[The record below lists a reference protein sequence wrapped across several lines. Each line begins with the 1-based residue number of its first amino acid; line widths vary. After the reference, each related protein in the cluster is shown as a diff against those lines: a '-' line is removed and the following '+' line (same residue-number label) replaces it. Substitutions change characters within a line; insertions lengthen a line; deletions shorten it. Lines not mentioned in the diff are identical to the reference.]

1 MMQAK
6 EYQDAT
12 AAAASFRSGS
22 AGIKEHNQPGITVGS
37 DGRWPCTLHG
47 VLFSE
52 DSRAF
57 LRCLQQLGFLLHI
70 DEPEKR
76 VTIQG
81 TRWKHTEP
89 YCDHPCGKRW
99 HSSPISHGIP
109 CICRRRLSSAG
120 IGADVQTS
128 YGAINYGT
136 SPGRGND
143 SLYRR
148 GKSFSV

>member
-6 EYQDAT
+6 EYQVRPLQQHRLEVEVPGSKSITNRALLL
-12 AAAASFRSGS
+12 AAMG
-22 AGIKEHNQPGITVGS
+22 
-37 DGRWPCTLHG
+37 DGPCTLHG

-81 TRWKHTEP
+81 TGGSIP